1 MPGQINIPPAQP
13 VDQGYREENPNSA
26 MVATGWRTW
35 LVRVYELLTGL
46 TSSGTSAQ
54 RPTKNLWV
62 GYQYFDTDLAQQIVW
77 SGTVWVLGGGAP
89 PAGGPNMAIQYNDT
103 GLFGGDAD
111 FTWNKTTNVLTM
123 GNVATSPLVTTTA
136 GTANGSGALLFI
148 QPGAANGTAAGA
160 PLFLYAGEA
169 GATGTFGGTAIL
181 TGGTGGATSGA
192 GGDASVAGGFSP
204 NGKGGGVSIEG
215 GQGATDG
222 AAVTIAGG
230 NGTAGNPGEVSLAGG
245 STSGTNKTGARVY
258 GLSGDGT
265 GTGNGGDILWTSGG
279 ALGSGARGNIVL
291 NGGGGAALPTTARG
305 GFVLVP
311 SCAGT
316 PTGVPA
322 AIFNG
327 TIPVVFDTAEVALWA
342 YTGTSWRPF
351 HATAYGQL
359 SVNISHFQTIDATWS
374 PVTGYNTSLATP
386 IDVVQN
392 AAAGTLAL
400 TDTGTYLLTITAAIA
415 FTSTNAGRS
424 FQFRMFNVTDSVVAA
439 GPLTIYVGRDI
450 AGVNMAISTRFIAA
464 ASGKAMRI
472 EMGNGDTFSAV
483 QIQDMSYGVNRI

>member
-77 SGTVWVLGGGAP
+77 SGTVWVLGA
-89 PAGGPNMAIQYNDT
+89 
-103 GLFGGDAD
+103 
-111 FTWNKTTNVLTM
+111 
-123 GNVATSPLVTTTA
+123 
-136 GTANGSGALLFI
+136 
-148 QPGAANGTAAGA
+148 
-160 PLFLYAGEA
+160 
-169 GATGTFGGTAIL
+169 
-181 TGGTGGATSGA
+181 
-192 GGDASVAGGFSP
+192 
-204 NGKGGGVSIEG
+204 
-215 GQGATDG
+215 
-222 AAVTIAGG
+222 
-230 NGTAGNPGEVSLAGG
+230 
-245 STSGTNKTGARVY
+245 
-258 GLSGDGT
+258 
-265 GTGNGGDILWTSGG
+265 
-279 ALGSGARGNIVL
+279 
-291 NGGGGAALPTTARG
+291 
-305 GFVLVP
+305 
-311 SCAGT
+311 
-316 PTGVPA
+316 
-322 AIFNG
+322 
-327 TIPVVFDTAEVALWA
+327 
-342 YTGTSWRPF
+342 
-351 HATAYGQL
+351 AYGQL
-359 SVNISHFQTIDATWS
+359 TINISHFQTINATWS
-374 PVTGYNTSLATP
+374 PVTGYDTSLATP

-415 FTSTNAGRS
+415 FTSSNAGRS